1 MYSLLKGNKLFL
13 YFFEVPLSNILTIE
27 KRQKQMAPKPTN
39 TRAGTKKALSR
50 IPSSKRKAPINKH
63 KSAVITGIKGI
74 RFAKAYPCLQTLA
87 NYNTL
92 LEILKQTNPKP
103 IIINPVV
110 FATFPIIV
118 KITTNPQRIQTVP
131 KKKTNF
137 GQKLRSFS
145 P

>member
-1 MYSLLKGNKLFL
+1 MYLLLKGNKLFP

-74 RFAKAYPCLQTLA
+74 RFAKAYPCLLYTSRQ
-87 NYNTL
+87 
-92 LEILKQTNPKP
+92 KD
-103 IIINPVV
+103 
-110 FATFPIIV
+110 
-118 KITTNPQRIQTVP
+118 
-131 KKKTNF
+131 KKS
-137 GQKLRSFS
+137 RSFHE
-145 P
+145 